1 MICFPAKNWDD
12 IEKIS
17 SFYRT
22 TSCCSF
28 RSYWRQEQKSKYV
41 TQNPRN
47 LQDHR
52 ATTSINSLQQKN
64 NNNNNNGHAAKMVTG
79 AFGNKVQIL
88 QEKKAESWWKQN
100 LEIILIFI
108 YNQQQP
114 EVCKLHLQFSSG
126 KLLDRTLDVVLSSKK
141 KSNNHLNYYLAFRT
155 QIIPACT
162 LQKSQIYS
170 RENQLEEAADE
181 AKKSGKLKFTDN

>member
-1 MICFPAKNWDD
+1 
-12 IEKIS
+12 
-17 SFYRT
+17 
-22 TSCCSF
+22 
-28 RSYWRQEQKSKYV
+28 
-41 TQNPRN
+41 
-47 LQDHR
+47 
-52 ATTSINSLQQKN
+52 
-64 NNNNNNGHAAKMVTG
+64 MVTG